1 MLTGGSSDT
10 ANEVAAL
17 GHGPA
22 GGREQ
27 VRDCPLQHPV
37 LETAPPAYPGASWVC
52 FGPGLEKGRKNRRV
66 GKAFSLNF
74 VFFLYPALQ
83 NYA

>member
-10 ANEVAAL
+10 ANEVATL

-22 GGREQ
+22 GRRSMVG
-27 VRDCPLQHPV
+27 DCALQHPV
-37 LETAPPAYPGASWVC
+37 LETAPPALPGASWVC
-52 FGPGLEKGRKNRRV
+52 FGPGLEKGRKNKRV

-74 VFFLYPALQ
+74 VFFLYPASS